1 MPGGSNI
8 RKSWEWGSPPDRMLG
23 WIRAFL
29 QTRSGTAPASRISV
43 GWRNSILVKK
53 RGDRRTGLALVGHW
67 SEVLLSLLLVVV
79 GGTMLTLHVKN
90 VLIPEMRYAR
100 EIRGFEPAQCRIV
113 RTRIEYRTS
122 PIGAPKYVLDVFA
135 SRLED
140 GKELPPVW
148 MERGA
153 ADFSPSR
160 SDTEVLSRRYAVGS
174 IQSCYYDPED
184 PQRLVMGRRLSWWPW
199 PVALIPASLLAV
211 GLWGVAASLMQV
223 STSAERRSMVAVK
236 AFRFDP
242 SRESEGGLSATLPA
256 YESEVE
262 IPGIRFA
269 HRLPLADSGAWR
281 MAGLFFASAVWNTLL
296 AYFLYEISLRQ
307 VTDDSGWLALGLV
320 VVLGMV
326 GVWLAFQLVHEL
338 WERRGIGMTVIE
350 LAECPLHVGGATDGY
365 LLQQGQMKL
374 QSLAL
379 RLVMEEAASY
389 QQGTN
394 AQTATQRVYEKEI
407 RRWRGLDVAYGLPFE
422 ADFSLEMP
430 TTAMHSFR
438 APHNE
443 IRWLLEVSGT
453 TQRKQEILRRF
464 PLAVLPAGVGESSD
478 PKNSAAENAAKE
490 VEV

>member
-1 MPGGSNI
+1 M
-8 RKSWEWGSPPDRMLG
+8 
-23 WIRAFL
+23 
-29 QTRSGTAPASRISV
+29 

-53 RGDRRTGLALVGHW
+53 RGERRTGVALVGHW
-67 SEVLLSLLLVVV
+67 SEILLSLVLVIV

-100 EIRGFEPAQCRIV
+100 EIRGFKPAQCRIV

-135 SRLED
+135 SRIVD
-140 GKELPPVW
+140 NQELVPVW

-160 SDTEVLSRRYAVGS
+160 SDTEILSERYPVGS
-174 IQSCYYDPED
+174 IQACWYDPKNPE
-184 PQRLVMGRRLSWWPW
+184 RLRIGRRHSWWPW
-199 PVALIPASLLAV
+199 PVALIPASLLTV
-211 GLWGVAASLMQV
+211 GLWGIVASLMQV

-236 AFRFDP
+236 ALRFDP
-242 SRESEGGLSATLPA
+242 SRDAEGGLSATLPA
-256 YESEVE
+256 YDSEID

-307 VTDDSGWLALGLV
+307 LTDDSDWLALGLV

-338 WERRGIGMTVIE
+338 WERRGIGMTQLE
-350 LAECPLHVGGATDGY
+350 LAECPLHVGGRTEGY

-374 QSLAL
+374 QSLVL
-379 RLVMEEAASY
+379 RLVMEETASY

-394 AQTATQRVYEKEI
+394 AQTAVQRVYEKEI

-422 ADFSLEMP
+422 ADFSVEMP
-430 TTAMHSFR
+430 LTAMHSFR

-443 IRWLLEVSGT
+443 VRWLLEVAGT
-453 TQRKQEILRRF
+453 TQRQQELLRRF
-464 PLAVLPAGVGESSD
+464 PLAVLPAGVGEMSVISSVST
-478 PKNSAAENAAKE
+478 PSE
-490 VEV
+490 VSEFKT